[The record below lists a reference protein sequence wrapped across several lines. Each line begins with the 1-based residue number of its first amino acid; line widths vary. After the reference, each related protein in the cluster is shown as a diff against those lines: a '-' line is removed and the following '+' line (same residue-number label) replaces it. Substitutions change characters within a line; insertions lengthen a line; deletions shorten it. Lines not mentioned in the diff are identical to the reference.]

1 MILLLLFIVGTA
13 LAVVPWTG
21 LVPGL
26 LPGAQVVL
34 TALGVAVLLVVT
46 VIAVITRLYRKTSA
60 NMAFVRT
67 GMGGVKVVQD
77 GGTLVIPVVHQVIP
91 VSMETM
97 RLNVERRGP
106 HALITKDNLRVDLSA
121 EFYIKVQATADDILQ
136 AARSLGGRNVQ
147 PQAVSELV
155 EDKLVSAL
163 RTVAATK
170 ELVELHSKRD
180 EFASAVQEIITHDLA
195 ANGLTLETVT
205 ISSLDQTDPSAL
217 QERNVFDAQ
226 GLRKIAEITQ
236 KARVERNQIEME
248 AQRQVV
254 AKNVETK
261 KKVLDMERD
270 QAEFEAD
277 QRSKVANVRA
287 AREREVAEF
296 KLAQDEAVTRRDIER
311 QKQIETAEVERT
323 LAVEQAQVA
332 RKIALIAKNR
342 EQETSEITKRQAV
355 EVAERAKEVA
365 VAEKEQERAAAQAQ
379 ALTAEAERERAKQQ
393 VVTVTVTAEADREA
407 AKKLIA
413 AQQAINE
420 KKIRDQTEA
429 DVLAYMQ
436 VKEASGEK
444 EAAEMRYL
452 AKLKLADGDAAAAS
466 KRADG
471 ERAIKMVDVNVE
483 RERVGVEQARVEVE
497 RQSLS
502 NKQEFEEA
510 ALKFELEKFR
520 INAEREIR
528 IAAAQAM
535 SNMFA
540 RANMQIFGDPSTMA
554 NMSMQ
559 FMRAASVGNAA
570 DGLLKTLPDE
580 GKAMLDKIGSAVMA
594 QLAPKDVSGAATAAA
609 PTNGH
614 GSAESTDAVAEVPL
628 ATSNVDAPERKGRRS

>member
-1 MILLLLFIVGTA
+1 MILVLLFIVGAA
-13 LAVVPWTG
+13 LAVVPWMG
-21 LVPGL
+21 VVPGL
-26 LPGAQVVL
+26 MPGAQVVL
-34 TALGVAVLLVVT
+34 TGLGVAVLLVVT
-46 VIAVITRLYRKTSA
+46 IIAVITRLYRKTSA

-121 EFYIKVQATADDILQ
+121 EFYIKVQANQDDIQQ
-136 AARSLGGRNVQ
+136 AARSLGGRSVQ
-147 PQAVSELV
+147 PEQVSELV

-170 ELVELHSKRD
+170 DLVELHSKRD
-180 EFASAVQEIITHDLA
+180 EFAQAVQEIVTHDLA
-195 ANGLTLETVT
+195 TNGLTLESVT

-248 AQRQVV
+248 GQRLVV

-379 ALTAEAERERAKQQ
+379 MLTAEADRERAKQQ

-452 AKLKLADGDAAAAS
+452 AKLKLADGDAAAAA
-466 KRADG
+466 KRAEGD
-471 ERAIKMVDVNVE
+471 RAVKMVDVTVE
-483 RERVGVEQARVEVE
+483 RERVGVEQARVDVE

-540 RANMQIFGDPSTMA
+540 RANMQIFGDPDTMA
-554 NMSMQ
+554 KMSMQ

-580 GKAMLDKIGSAVMA
+580 GKSMLDKIGTAVMA
-594 QLAPKDVSGAATAAA
+594 QLGTKASEGNGEAAA
-609 PTNGH
+609 
-614 GSAESTDAVAEVPL
+614 SAASGDVAVA
-628 ATSNVDAPERKGRRS
+628 DM